1 MLTKSRAKRHK
12 RVRKRVFGTKQR
24 PRLCVFR
31 SDKNIYVQVIDD
43 EVGNTLVAA
52 SSVEKDFGIY
62 GGNKQAA
69 EKVGQLIAKRCLEK
83 GVKKVVFDRGGYL
96 YHGRVKALA
105 EKARENGLEF

>member
-12 RVRKRVFGTKQR
+12 RVRRRIYGTKQR

-43 EVGNTLVAA
+43 DLGNTLVAA
-52 SSVEKDFGIY
+52 SSVEKDFGLY
-62 GGNKQAA
+62 GGNKKAA

>member
-12 RVRKRVFGTKQR
+12 RARKRIHGTNQR

-43 EVGNTLVAA
+43 DLGNTLVAA

-62 GGNKQAA
+62 GGNKEAA
-69 EKVGQLIAKRCLEK
+69 QKVGQLIAKRCLK
-83 GVKKVVFDRGGYL
+83 
-96 YHGRVKALA
+96 
-105 EKARENGLEF
+105 